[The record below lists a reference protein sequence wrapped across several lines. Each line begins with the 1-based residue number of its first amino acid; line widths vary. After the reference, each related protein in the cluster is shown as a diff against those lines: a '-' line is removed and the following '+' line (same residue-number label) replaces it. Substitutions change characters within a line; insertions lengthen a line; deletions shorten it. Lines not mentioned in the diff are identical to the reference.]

1 MRKNIRRLTSGAR
14 TIIFP
19 ERQFMK
25 YIDKYSYKSF
35 LSTQSKTVL
44 EQDGIFCWRTRKNNQ
59 LSSDHILTDADIPL
73 LKSLAPFNFFYFDPK
88 DVELLKNSGF
98 NVKARKDPDIT
109 IPIKHMSLTGK
120 KFKGLRGSIN
130 KAEKYELTIQD
141 HYNNYDDILKMLAR
155 WSMTIGAKYFQ
166 DRSGK
171 HKYFFKENLE
181 KDCINIF
188 MYDKEKLVSFAVI
201 SPPNL
206 SSCSSYVAGK
216 ALSID
221 LPGLSEYT
229 DWVAYERAALKGVEY
244 VSLGGG
250 GKSMRN
256 YKMKFPGAFA
266 LESYDGTAELKG
278 EK

>member
-1 MRKNIRRLTSGAR
+1 
-14 TIIFP
+14 
-19 ERQFMK
+19 MK
-25 YIDKYSYKSF
+25 YIDKYSWRSF

-59 LSSDHILTDADIPL
+59 LSSDHLLTDADIPL
-73 LKSLAPFNFFYFDPK
+73 LQSLTPFNFFYFDPK

-109 IPIKHMSLTGK
+109 IPIKHMSLAGK

-141 HYNNYDDILKMLAR
+141 HYNNYDDVLEMLKR
-155 WSMTIGAKYFQ
+155 WSDTSGCKHFQ
-166 DRSGK
+166 DRSSK

-188 MYDKEKLVSFAVI
+188 MYDKEKLASFAVI
-201 SPPNL
+201 SPPDN
-206 SSCSSYVAGK
+206 SKCASYVIGK
-216 ALSID
+216 SLCFFY
-221 LPGLSEYT
+221 PGLSEFT
-229 DWVAYERAALKGVEY
+229 DWVAYEKAALKGVEY

-256 YKMKFPGAFA
+256 YKMKFPGAFT
-266 LESYDGTAELKG
+266 LESYDGSAELEG
-278 EK
+278 ENK

>member
-1 MRKNIRRLTSGAR
+1 M
-14 TIIFP
+14 
-19 ERQFMK
+19 
-25 YIDKYSYKSF
+25 
-35 LSTQSKTVL
+35 
-44 EQDGIFCWRTRKNNQ
+44 
-59 LSSDHILTDADIPL
+59 
-73 LKSLAPFNFFYFDPK
+73 SLA
-88 DVELLKNSGF
+88 
-98 NVKARKDPDIT
+98 
-109 IPIKHMSLTGK
+109 GK

-141 HYNNYDDILKMLAR
+141 HYNNYDDILEMLER
-155 WSMTIGAKYFQ
+155 WGQTLGVKYFQ

-188 MYDKEKLVSFAVI
+188 MYDKEKLVSFAVV
-201 SPPNL
+201 SPPN
-206 SSCSSYVAGK
+206 SNHCSSYVAGK
-216 ALSID
+216 ANSID
-221 LPGLSEYT
+221 FPGLSELT
-229 DWVAYERAALKGVEY
+229 DWLIYEKAALKGVEY